1 LDGLGE
7 SPDAHHSTTA
17 AMRTFP
23 LLLAVPALGLAILAQ
38 HATAQA
44 VKLYE
49 SAGEVAS
56 PPSTP
61 EDATLTGLT
70 LLGQADT
77 IVAMAQ
83 ASPSG
88 AATAALARQSGRAAQ
103 AASDALEVAAT
114 NYSNGNY
121 ASGDSAARVAIAMAE
136 LANQALERPS
146 PTLVI
151 EPNPAPG
158 VLITQAG
165 NDVPNSYAGLS
176 PQPFGA
182 TPAGP
187 YPPMLRDSLPFGAT
201 PIVGSPSKKPPL
213 IAP

>member
-1 LDGLGE
+1 
-7 SPDAHHSTTA
+7 
-17 AMRTFP
+17 MRTFSFI
-23 LLLAVPALGLAILAQ
+23 LATPMLGLAILAHQ
-38 HATAQA
+38 ASAQQ
-44 VKLYE
+44 VVRYE
-49 SAGEVAS
+49 SAGEVSS

-61 EDATLTGLT
+61 VDATLSGLT

-77 IVAMAQ
+77 IVALAQ

-121 ASGDSAARVAIAMAE
+121 VKGDSAARVAIAMAE
-136 LANQALERPS
+136 LANQALIRPS

-151 EPNPAPG
+151 IPNPAPG
-158 VLITQAG
+158 VLITASG
-165 NDVPNSYAGLS
+165 DDVPNSYAGLS

-182 TPAGP
+182 IPAGP
-187 YPPMLRDSLPFGAT
+187 YPPMIRDSLPFGAT
-201 PIVGSPSKKPPL
+201 PIASSPSKKPPL